1 MVLRSGTR
9 LGSYEITSLLG
20 SGGMGE
26 VYRAKDLKLG
36 RDVAIKVLREE
47 LATDPERLRRF
58 EQEARSAS
66 ALNHP
71 NIITIYDI
79 HLRQGHIGQVG
90 KEADVDYI
98 VMEFVEGKTLREI
111 LAEGPLTTK
120 KLLQLAT
127 QIAEGLAKAHSAGI
141 VHRDL
146 KPENLM
152 VTADGFVK
160 ILDFGLAKLVPEH
173 YGFDSERVTLTKTGT
188 REGVLLGT
196 VQYMSP
202 EQAACKTVNY
212 HSDQFALG
220 SILYEMATG
229 KLPFKRETIPQTLA
243 AIIEDEPAPI
253 VRAEANL
260 PEHFRAIVERS
271 LAKDPGERY
280 DSTRDLARDLEGIR
294 DRLLAS
300 RQREPVEKKPK
311 PSKDQRQRR
320 SRIRS
325 LVVLP
330 LANLSADPEQ
340 EYFADGMTEAL
351 ITDLAKISALKVI
364 SRTSAMRYKGLEKPL
379 PEIARELAVD
389 GVVEGSVLRAGQ
401 RVRITAQLIRA
412 ATDEHLWA
420 ESYERDLRDILSLQS
435 EVAQA
440 VAREIKIKLSP
451 RERNRIASTCP
462 VNPEAHEA
470 YLMGRYHFGK
480 YSPDAFEKAVR
491 FYHVALEKDPNYGLA
506 YAALA
511 NAYGGHGYWGFISP
525 REINPK
531 ALAAAQ
537 KAAAMGVGEA
547 HGASGAGR
555 AWNSWEWSAAEKEL
569 RRAVELYPSDTDA
582 RLSYAILLGSMRRL
596 REGMK
601 EAKGALEL
609 DPLNLAAHSI
619 VGWHFYASHQ
629 YELAIERYKKGLEVD
644 PNFFILHWYLWRAFR
659 QVGRFEEAMAE
670 CRTMLSLRG
679 NNEAIGP
686 MERGYAQ
693 SGYQGA
699 MLGAARKL
707 AEQYP
712 HAYFPPSDIAIL
724 FNHADELDEALH
736 WLEKGTEERDPRLHT
751 IGVDPDWDNMRA
763 DLRFLNVLRRMDLP
777 E

>member
-1 MVLRSGTR
+1 MIGKT
-9 LGSYEITSLLG
+9 LGHYQVTEKLG
-20 SGGMGE
+20 EGGMGV

-47 LATDPERLRRF
+47 FATDPERLRRF
-58 EQEARSAS
+58 EREARSAS

-79 HLRQGHIGQVG
+79 HLRQGYGGQVG

-98 VMEFVEGKTLREI
+98 VMEFVEGKTLREM
-111 LAEGPLTTK
+111 LAEGPLATK

-127 QIAEGLAKAHSAGI
+127 QIAEGLAKAHSAAI

-160 ILDFGLAKLVPEH
+160 ILDFGLAKLVPER
-173 YGFDSERVTLTKTGT
+173 YGFDSDMVTLTKTGT

-202 EQAACKTVNY
+202 EQAAGKPVNY

-229 KLPFKRETIPQTLA
+229 KIPFKRETVPQTLA
-243 AIIEDEPAPI
+243 SIIEDEPAPI
-253 VRAEANL
+253 VRAEADL

-280 DSTRDLARDLEGIR
+280 DSTRDLARDLRAIR

-300 RQREPVEKKPK
+300 RQREPVERKPRR
-311 PSKDQRQRR
+311 SKDRRQRR
-320 SRIRS
+320 SRIKS

-340 EYFADGMTEAL
+340 EYFTDGMTEAL
-351 ITDLAKISALKVI
+351 ITDLAKIGALKVI
-364 SRTSAMRYKGLEKPL
+364 SRTSAMRYKGTEKPL
-379 PEIARELAVD
+379 PEIARELSVD
-389 GVVEGSVLRAGQ
+389 GVVEGSVLRARE

-440 VAREIKIKLSP
+440 IAREIRIKLSP
-451 RERNRIASTCP
+451 HERERMASTRP

-470 YLMGRYHFGK
+470 YLKGRYYFAK
-480 YSPDAFEKAVR
+480 YSPDAFEKAIR
-491 FYHVALEKDPNYGLA
+491 FYNAALEKDPTCAVA
-506 YAALA
+506 YAGLSL
-511 NAYGGHGYWGFISP
+511 AYGGPGYWGFISP
-525 REINPK
+525 REILPK
-531 ALAAAQ
+531 AKEAAL
-537 KAAAMGVGEA
+537 KAVEMGAGEA
-547 HGASGAGR
+547 QGALGGLK
-555 AWNSWEWSAAEKEL
+555 AWGDWDWSAAEREL
-569 RRAVELYPSDTDA
+569 RRAVELYPSDTEA
-582 RLSYAILLGSMRRL
+582 RLTYAILLGSMRRL
-596 REGMK
+596 REGME
-601 EAKGALEL
+601 EAKRALEL

-629 YELAIERYKKGLEVD
+629 YELAIERYNKGLEVD

-659 QVGRFEEAMAE
+659 QVGRFKEAMAE

-686 MERGYAQ
+686 MERGYAH

-699 MLGAARKL
+699 MRGAARKL

-712 HAYFPPSDIAIL
+712 HAYFPPIDIAIL
-724 FNHADELDEALH
+724 FNHADENNEALQ
-736 WLEKGTEERDPRLHT
+736 WLEKGIEERDPRLHA
-751 IGVDPDWDNMRA
+751 IGVDPDWDNQRA
-763 DLRFLNVLRRMDLP
+763 DPRFLSLLRRMGLP